1 MISDLLDDFIFAPIK
16 EVIAFIIYWAGW
28 FVIIPLAIWGLY
40 KLLSMLYANV
50 IARDWIFIIIQSV
63 LIIGLVF
70 LSCRLFVGFT
80 NTGKSIDPN
89 RPTGIEKSIQE
100 VGKEYD

>member
-1 MISDLLDDFIFAPIK
+1 MISDLLDDFIFDPIK
-16 EVIAFIIYWAGW
+16 EVIAFIIYWVGW
-28 FVIIPLAIWGLY
+28 FVIIPLAIWCLY
-40 KLLSMLYANV
+40 KLVSMLYANIV
-50 IARDWIFIIIQSV
+50 ARDWIFIIIQSL

-70 LSCRLFVGFT
+70 LSCRLFVGLT

-100 VGKEYD
+100 EGKEYD